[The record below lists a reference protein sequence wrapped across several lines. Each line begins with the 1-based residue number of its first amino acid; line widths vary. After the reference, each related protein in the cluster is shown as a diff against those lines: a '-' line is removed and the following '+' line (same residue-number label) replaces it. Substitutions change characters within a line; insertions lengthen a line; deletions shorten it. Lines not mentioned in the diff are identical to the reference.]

1 MDLKFYFSLFLR
13 RLPWFLLLLALGSA
27 IGITLARV
35 LPPVYVAQARLVV
48 ESEQIPDSLA
58 ASTVQ
63 TKATE
68 QLQIIQQ
75 RILTRATL
83 LDMANQL
90 AIYGAVEGRAPP
102 QMTAEDIVSDLRK
115 RISIVASGGS
125 AGRGQAAQAQL
136 VSVSFQAPSATL
148 AASVTNQL
156 VTMILQE
163 DVKMRTGVAGQ
174 TLDFFQQEVAR
185 LDQDLSK
192 RGAAILEFKQK
203 NLTAL
208 PDSLDFRRSQQAAAQ
223 ERLLQL
229 QRDMAALKDRRDRL
243 VQVFN
248 NTGEVE
254 ASNQP
259 KTPAETQLKDMQDKL
274 NELLAVFS
282 PENPRVTLLKAQIAT
297 QQRRIATQS
306 VNTGAPSGAKP
317 PSAYEIQLSDID
329 GQMTY
334 LESQK
339 ADITATL
346 ADLQTSIEAT
356 PGNAITLDTLQ
367 RDYDNLQTQ
376 YNQAVANKARAETGD
391 VIESLSKGQR
401 ISIIEQAVA
410 PNEPERPNR
419 SLIVAAGVGGG
430 AAAGLGLI
438 FLLELLNSAIRR
450 PGEVIE
456 KLGITP
462 LGTLPYLRSK
472 QHNTRRRMILI
483 LTFALVLIAIPAL
496 LWFIDSHVIPLDL
509 LFFKLKAKV
518 GLSALSPV
526 VPKVFG

>member
-48 ESEQIPDSLA
+48 ESQQIPDSLA

-63 TKATE
+63 TQATE

-90 AIYGAVEGRAPP
+90 AIYGAVDGRVPP
-102 QMTAEDIVSDLRK
+102 QMTAEDIVKDLRK
-115 RISIVASGGS
+115 RIAIEVTGG
-125 AGRGQAAQAQL
+125 GQAAQL
-136 VSVSFQAPSATL
+136 VSISFEAPTSTL
-148 AASVTNQL
+148 AASVANQL

-174 TLDFFQQEVAR
+174 TLDFFEQEVTR
-185 LDQDLSK
+185 FDQELSK
-192 RGAAILEFKQK
+192 RGAAILDFKQK
-203 NLTAL
+203 NLTSM

-223 ERLLQL
+223 ERLVQL

-243 VQVFN
+243 IQVFK

-254 ASNQP
+254 ALSQP
-259 KTPAETQLKDMQDKL
+259 QSPAEAQLKALQDKL
-274 NELLAVFS
+274 SDALTVFS

-297 QQRRIATQS
+297 QQRRIASQS
-306 VNTGAPSGAKP
+306 ANAGTSSTAPP

-329 GQMTY
+329 GQMAY
-334 LESQK
+334 LESQQ
-339 ADITATL
+339 ADITTIL
-346 ADLQTSIEAT
+346 ADLQKSIEAT

-367 RDYDNLQTQ
+367 RDYDNVQIQ

-391 VIESLSKGQR
+391 MIETMSKGQR
-401 ISIIEQAVA
+401 ISVIEQAVA
-410 PNEPERPNR
+410 PNEPQRPNR
-419 SLIVAAGVGGG
+419 ELILAAGIGGG
-430 AAAGLGLI
+430 AIAGFGFI
-438 FLLELLNSAIRR
+438 FLLELLNVAIRR
-450 PGEVIE
+450 PSEIVE

-462 LGTLPYLRSK
+462 LATLPFLRSNRD
-472 QHNTRRRMILI
+472 NTRRRVIL
-483 LTFALVLIAIPAL
+483 LLAFGVVLVAIPAV
-496 LWFIDSHVIPLDL
+496 LWLIHTQVIPLDL
-509 LFFKLKAKV
+509 LFYKIRDNFV
-518 GLSALSPV
+518 
-526 VPKVFG
+526 

>member
-48 ESEQIPDSLA
+48 ESQQIPSTLA

-63 TKATE
+63 TQATE

-75 RILTRATL
+75 RILTRAIL

-90 AIYGAVEGRAPP
+90 AIYGPVDGRAAPE
-102 QMTAEDIVSDLRK
+102 MTAEDIVRDLRK
-115 RISIVASGGS
+115 RISIDTSGG
-125 AGRGQAAQAQL
+125 ATNRGPAQAQL
-136 VSVSFQAPSATL
+136 VSVSFEAPSPTL

-174 TLDFFQQEVAR
+174 TLDFFVQEVTR
-185 LDQDLSK
+185 LEQELSK
-192 RGAAILEFKQK
+192 RGAAILDFNQK
-203 NLTAL
+203 NLTSM

-223 ERLLQL
+223 ERLVQV
-229 QRDMAALKDRRDRL
+229 QRDLAALKDRRDRL
-243 VQVFN
+243 VLVFK

-259 KTPAETQLKDMQDKL
+259 QSPAEAQLKALQDKL
-274 NELLAVFS
+274 NQDLAVFS
-282 PENPRVTLLKAQIAT
+282 PENPRITLLKAQIAT
-297 QQRRIATQS
+297 QQRRIANQS
-306 VNTGAPSGAKP
+306 ASAGTASTAQP
-317 PSAYEIQLSDID
+317 PSAYEIQLGDID
-329 GQMTY
+329 GQMAY

-339 ADITATL
+339 TDITATL
-346 ADLQTSIEAT
+346 ADLQKSIEAT
-356 PGNAITLDTLQ
+356 PGNANTLDTLQ
-367 RDYDNLQTQ
+367 RDYDNVQTQ

-410 PNEPERPNR
+410 PNEPDRPNR

-430 AAAGLGLI
+430 AVAGLGLI

-450 PGEVIE
+450 PREVIQ

-462 LGTLPYLRSK
+462 LGTLPYLRSR
-472 QHNTRRRMILI
+472 QHNARRRMILT
-483 LTFALVLIAIPAL
+483 LSFALVLIAIPAL
-496 LWFIDSHVIPLDL
+496 LWFVDSQVIPLDL